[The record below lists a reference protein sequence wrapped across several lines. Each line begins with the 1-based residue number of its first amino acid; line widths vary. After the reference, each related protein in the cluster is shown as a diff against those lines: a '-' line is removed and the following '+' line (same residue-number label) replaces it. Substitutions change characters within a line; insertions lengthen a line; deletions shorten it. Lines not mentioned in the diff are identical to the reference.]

1 MRGDWHGR
9 ESWDLFFLRLR
20 RYDVWVP
27 NANMWWVSTT
37 ISRAFLSVPPRSG
50 STTCSKAHRWLLPH
64 GFLSRYVFRSG
75 KCVQRGM
82 RGRADTT
89 WVRLLMDS
97 GMAAP
102 IDGPFAHWTA
112 HLAPI
117 CGGGRHGGGNKHVA
131 RICVDPEARV
141 GGACGWAGGK
151 AATDWLTT
159 DVVAWVRLPL
169 IPQRLRLLSTALTI
183 QSGVCCRCGRSR
195 RSAGF
200 SGRCFLWVQPRAT
213 RL

>member
-89 WVRLLMDS
+89 WVRRFSWTQAWLLPS
-97 GMAAP
+97 MAP
-102 IDGPFAHWTA
+102 SPT
-112 HLAPI
+112 
-117 CGGGRHGGGNKHVA
+117 GRRALLRFV
-131 RICVDPEARV
+131 
-141 GGACGWAGGK
+141 
-151 AATDWLTT
+151 
-159 DVVAWVRLPL
+159 VVAGTVAETNMWLGSAW
-169 IPQRLRLLSTALTI
+169 IPKP
-183 QSGVCCRCGRSR
+183 G
-195 RSAGF
+195 
-200 SGRCFLWVQPRAT
+200 
-213 RL
+213 